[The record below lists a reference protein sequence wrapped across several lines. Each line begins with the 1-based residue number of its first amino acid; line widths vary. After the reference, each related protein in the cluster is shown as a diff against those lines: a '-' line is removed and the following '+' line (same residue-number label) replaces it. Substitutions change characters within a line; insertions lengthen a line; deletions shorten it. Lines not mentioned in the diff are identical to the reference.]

1 MIAPSIL
8 SADFSN
14 LGEEIKKVEKG
25 GAEILHLDIMDGH
38 FVPQITIGPPVVAS
52 VKKIT
57 NLTLDVHLM
66 VTNPDNNIDSFAKA
80 GADMISFHFETA
92 HTPFRT
98 IARIKEKGIKAGIA
112 LNPLT
117 PISSI
122 LDALPYIDFVLLMS
136 VSPGYGGQVF
146 IPSVLDKIKKMR
158 TIIDKNN
165 YNTLIEVDGGVKE
178 DNLRD
183 LKEAGVD
190 IFVAGSYI
198 FKSQNPE
205 ETVKKMK
212 EILR

>member
-8 SADFSN
+8 SADFSK
-14 LGEEIKKVEKG
+14 LGEEIKKVEEG
-25 GAEILHLDIMDGH
+25 GADMLHLDIMDGH
-38 FVPQITIGPPVVAS
+38 FVPQITMGPPVVKS
-52 VKKIT
+52 IRKIT
-57 NLTLDVHLM
+57 KLTLDVHLM
-66 VTNPDNNIDSFAKA
+66 VTNPDDNIDSFVKA

-98 IARIKEKGIKAGIA
+98 ISKIKESGLKAGIA

-117 PISSI
+117 PISSV

-136 VSPGYGGQVF
+136 VSPGYGGQSF

-158 TIIDKNN
+158 TIIDRNGYK
-165 YNTLIEVDGGVKE
+165 TLIEVDGGVKG
-178 DNLRD
+178 DNLES
-183 LKEAGVD
+183 LKKAGVD

-198 FKSQNPE
+198 FKSENPK

-212 EILR
+212 EILG